1 MNRIFSTFLWFCLY
15 LFSFISLSAQNSSSL
30 PHSTPEAEGVSS
42 AGILR
47 FVEAVGKSRNELHSF
62 IFLRHGKVIAEGWW
76 DPYKPS
82 LRQTLY
88 STSKTFTST
97 AVGLAISEDKLKLT
111 DKVISFFP
119 NDLPDSISPF
129 LAALTVRDLLIMAD
143 GMDPD
148 PTLPVASKN
157 RNWVKGF
164 LTTPIMY
171 QPGTVFLYNS
181 MGTFMLS
188 AIVQKVTGQK
198 LVDYLKP
205 RLFDP
210 LGISGMD
217 WEENLMSVNTG
228 GWGLRLKTEDMA
240 KLGQLYLQK
249 GNWNGNQIL
258 PAAWIEEATTEKI
271 IQHPALPQTAKDT
284 SDWEQGYGYQIWRCR
299 HHAYRADGAFGQ
311 YIIVFPE
318 LDAVL
323 AVQAETQN
331 MQNELNLVW
340 DYLLPSIKKN
350 KLPEDQKSL
359 IDLKVKLAGLALQ
372 PATGSFT
379 SLTNHKQTNK
389 TFILEPNANQ
399 IGSVVLDIKDSI
411 CHLVLNTGSDTYNL
425 YYGAGKWKMSQT
437 NMPGPSII
445 GSAKENFALLSPYK
459 VAGNFYWQDD
469 QTLVMQLRYLESP
482 HMETINMHMDGK
494 KLDMN
499 IEYSFNYGGNKMEL
513 TGTQK

>member
-1 MNRIFSTFLWFCLY
+1 MNRIFSAIFWFGLC
-15 LFSFISLSAQNSSSL
+15 LFSSIFLVAQNSSSL
-30 PHSTPEAEGVSS
+30 PHSSPEAEGVSS

-47 FVEAVGKSRNELHSF
+47 FVESVEKSRNELHSF

-76 DPYKPS
+76 DPYQPS
-82 LRQTLY
+82 LRQSLY

-119 NDLPDSISPF
+119 NDLPDTVSSN

-148 PTLPVASKN
+148 PSLSIASKN

-164 LTTPIMY
+164 FNTPIRY
-171 QPGTVFLYNS
+171 QPGSVFLYNS

-210 LGISGMD
+210 LGIHGMD
-217 WEENLMSVNTG
+217 WEENLMSTNTG

-249 GNWNGNQIL
+249 GNWNGTQIL
-258 PAAWIEEATTEKI
+258 PASWIEEASTVKI
-271 IQHPALPQTAKDT
+271 IQHPALPQAAKDT

-323 AVQAETQN
+323 AIQAETPN

-350 KLPEDQKSL
+350 KLPEDQKSQ
-359 IDLKVKLAGLALQ
+359 IALKVKLATLALQ
-372 PATGSFT
+372 PAPGSLT
-379 SLTNHKQTNK
+379 SLASNKQTNK
-389 TFILEPNANQ
+389 TFIMDPNANQ
-399 IGSVVLDIKDSI
+399 IGSVVLDIKDTV

-425 YYGAGKWKMSQT
+425 YFGAGKWKFGQT
-437 NMPGPSII
+437 NMPGPSLV
-445 GSAKENFALLSPYK
+445 GAAKENFALLSPYK
-459 VAGNFYWQDD
+459 VAGNFFWKDD

-482 HMETINMHMDGK
+482 HMETITIRTEGK
-494 KLDMN
+494 KLAMD
-499 IEYSFNYGGNKMEL
+499 IEYSFNYGANKMEL